1 MKMIDRFFRHFMNV
15 CIWIAKLLLLA
26 MTILVCISV
35 LYRYILNR
43 GITWS
48 DEVSMLLMVW
58 FGFISIAYGVK
69 QKLHLSVELIY
80 NFLPASVQR
89 ICSKVTMAIVSVL
102 GILMAVYGVLLM
114 QSTMHN
120 VMTATRW
127 PSATLYAVVPIS
139 GILIAYFAFAQC
151 IGYEEHEETG
161 KGEQV

>member
-1 MKMIDRFFRHFMNV
+1 MKIIDRFFRCFMNV
-15 CIWIAKLLLLA
+15 CIWVAKLLLLA

-35 LYRYILNR
+35 FYRYILGR
-43 GITWS
+43 SITWS

-80 NFLPASVQR
+80 NFLPATLQR
-89 ICSKVTMAIVSVL
+89 IFSKVTMAIVSIL

-114 QSTMHN
+114 QSTMNN
-120 VMTATRW
+120 VMAATRW
-127 PSATLYAVVPIS
+127 PSATLYAVIPVS

-151 IGYEEHEETG
+151 IGYEEQEDR
-161 KGEQV
+161 KGEPV